1 MKEILFVIFI
11 FSSIPFV
18 FAQEYPDLGV
28 KVETVAENLDI
39 PWSIVWD
46 PDGTIFFTERNG
58 NVRIIKDGIV
68 LEKPILSLDVG
79 GFEGGLL
86 GMTMDPNYSENHYVY
101 LYYTYNNF
109 FSTENKV
116 VRYVELNLTLSED
129 KVLIDKIPGGPNY
142 RPRYI

>member
-58 NVRIIKDGIV
+58 NVRIIQDGIV
-68 LEKPILSLDVG
+68 SEKPILSLDVG
-79 GFEGGLL
+79 GGEGGLL
-86 GMTMDPNYSENHYVY
+86 GIALDPNYLENHYIY
-101 LYYTYNNF
+101 LFYTYNNF
-109 FSTENKV
+109 FSRAN
-116 VRYVELNLTLSED
+116 
-129 KVLIDKIPGGPNY
+129 
-142 RPRYI
+142 